1 MLSAGE
7 EADEH
12 NQTYQADCGRGDCNV
27 RPRFYRAPI
36 APWAGLCIDRA
47 HHAEQAGHA
56 SAHAICPDQRLC
68 FSAALVWI
76 YSQTRV
82 GKLWPIRGLRF
93 GVAVWAL
100 ATVPLYL
107 TNYVIEP
114 WPGGFV
120 VKILAWE
127 LIAALFLGVLTA
139 GLAKSDSDPVAL
151 QRP

>member
-1 MLSAGE
+1 M
-7 EADEH
+7 ADP
-12 NQTYQADCGRGDCNV
+12 G
-27 RPRFYRAPI
+27 
-36 APWAGLCIDRA
+36 
-47 HHAEQAGHA
+47 
-56 SAHAICPDQRLC
+56 
-68 FSAALVWI
+68 AAVW
-76 YSQTRV
+76 
-82 GKLWPIRGLRF
+82 
-93 GVAVWAL
+93 VAVWAL